1 MSNPVDVNAS
11 HNIFGSR
18 GETTK
23 RRGISHHSTAAG
35 GNRARAKRSRRQVS
49 LRIAFRYCQLGK
61 RLENDG
67 VSVPP
72 YADSQRK
79 ISSLDVETEHV

>member
-1 MSNPVDVNAS
+1 MFLSCSQIMWA
-11 HNIFGSR
+11 H
-18 GETTK
+18 
-23 RRGISHHSTAAG
+23 
-35 GNRARAKRSRRQVS
+35 
-49 LRIAFRYCQLGK
+49 FRYCQLGK